1 MNLNLAEVATQ
12 NHTDVLD
19 NGLTVVTVEM
29 PQVHAMDLVMFV
41 RAGLRFENP
50 DNNGISHFLE
60 HMMFRGNRDYPTSLL
75 LNRKFETLG
84 TDLRASTLSE
94 YTSYGFSPHR
104 SQLEPAMQA
113 FAGFFTHPTF
123 PQIELEREI
132 ILEEYLEEL
141 NEKGENVDIDDLA
154 CRLLYRGTPLAM
166 PTVGTERTIKAIN
179 TDMLRD
185 YFATYYIP
193 KNMILAAAGP
203 IDRDVFLGLAKKYFS
218 GFKNS
223 GTVVAPDHFQGT
235 LVESQTEPQFLFQ
248 YDTDSQIQLQICF
261 RAISYNHPDYYTL
274 CLLTRIFDDGFSS
287 RLQQAVR
294 EDRGLVY
301 SVDCRA
307 TCWSDTGTVDF
318 DASVR
323 PDKVQ
328 EVARILFQQIR
339 SFIETGPTE
348 EEVDHVKKRSFFDLD
363 VDRDDPYKQITR
375 HGFPLLYSYE
385 VSVEEEWAI
394 LEKIT
399 RQDIHRLARKI
410 FVPEKLNLVVVG
422 PHTPEI
428 QQGLENLAR
437 SF

>member
-1 MNLNLAEVATQ
+1 MNLTLAEVAAQ
-12 NHTDVLD
+12 NHKDILK

-29 PQVHAMDLVMFV
+29 PYIHTMELVMFV
-41 RAGLRFENP
+41 RAGLRFENE

-60 HMMFRGNRDYPTSLL
+60 HMMFRGNREYPTSLL

-104 SQLEPAMQA
+104 TQLKPAMQA
-113 FAGFFTHPTF
+113 FAGFFTYPTF

-141 NEKGENVDIDDLA
+141 NENGENVDIDDQA

-166 PTVGTERTIKAIN
+166 PTVGTEQTIKGI
-179 TDMLRD
+179 TTPMLEE
-185 YFATYYIP
+185 YFRKHYIP
-193 KNMILAAAGP
+193 KNMVLAVAGP
-203 IDRDVFLGLAKKYFS
+203 VEHGEFIRLAEKYFS
-218 GFKNS
+218 GLTNG
-223 GTVVAPDHFQGT
+223 GTVVAADHFQNS
-235 LVESQTEPQFLFQ
+235 LVEEQNEPQFLFQ
-248 YDTDSQIQLQICF
+248 HDSDSQIQLQLCF
-261 RAISYNHPDYYTL
+261 RALSYNHPDYYTL
-274 CLLTRIFDDGFSS
+274 YLLSRIFDDGFSS
-287 RLQQAVR
+287 RLQRALR

-301 SVDCRA
+301 SVDCRV
-307 TCWSDTGTVDF
+307 TCWSDTGTIDF

-323 PDKVQ
+323 PEKVQ
-328 EVARILFQQIR
+328 EVARILFQEIR
-339 SFIETGPTE
+339 AFIDAGPTE
-348 EEVDHVKKRSFFDLD
+348 EEVQHVKKRSFYDLD
-363 VDRDDPYKQITR
+363 VDRDDPYKQIVR

-399 RQDIHRLARKI
+399 REDIHRLARSL

-428 QQGLENLAR
+428 KQGLEDLAR